1 MEFSDDPGVVT
12 GRRLLRLLR
21 KSGALERDPTGVELR
36 RILGTLTV
44 REAMLVTIEQALRGE
59 LALCREIV
67 QRCDIEDRPTDV
79 VAAELGMSQRSFFRY
94 RQRALEAIAAT
105 IQRTL
110 VARGAL
116 QRGTGRPAQLI
127 LLGNFL
133 LGLHSGEATAAAL
146 RSFGAAIELD
156 PSAADAH
163 VGLALAHVRSV
174 TCLFRP
180 PFEAY
185 ARASSAAKRALEHA
199 PHSPGALGA
208 AAIVTLRR
216 SGDIAMTRHFV
227 NEAMGLDARDPVAL
241 QALGDLALSEG
252 RVEDADAAAQTG
264 LALEPASEA
273 RRFRVLTLAGL
284 RGEYGY
290 VAAQCRTLLE
300 GDPSSMAFRMH
311 LVDALIGLHRPAE
324 AIAAAGDPE
333 TITLAYLLASVVV
346 AYADLDQASDAR
358 RIADRFATLP
368 TTAFIHAGV
377 RAQVEDVNGTLSLL
391 TQAIAEEP
399 RLRAIA
405 ALDPIFDRVRDR
417 RAFRRLT
424 GSA

>member
-12 GRRLLRLLR
+12 GRRMLRLLR

-59 LALCREIV
+59 HALCREIV
-67 QRCDIEDRPTDV
+67 QRCDVEDRPTDV

-94 RQRALEAIAAT
+94 RQRALEAIATT

-116 QRGTGRPAQLI
+116 QRGTGRPAQLT

-180 PFEAY
+180 PFERTR
-185 ARASSAAKRALEHA
+185 ARRPQRSAPWSTRLVPPVRSERRRSSPFAV
-199 PHSPGALGA
+199 
-208 AAIVTLRR
+208 AAISRR
-216 SGDIAMTRHFV
+216 RGTSSTKRWGST
-227 NEAMGLDARDPVAL
+227 
-241 QALGDLALSEG
+241 
-252 RVEDADAAAQTG
+252 
-264 LALEPASEA
+264 PA
-273 RRFRVLTLAGL
+273 
-284 RGEYGY
+284 
-290 VAAQCRTLLE
+290 
-300 GDPSSMAFRMH
+300 
-311 LVDALIGLHRPAE
+311 I
-324 AIAAAGDPE
+324 
-333 TITLAYLLASVVV
+333 
-346 AYADLDQASDAR
+346 
-358 RIADRFATLP
+358 
-368 TTAFIHAGV
+368 
-377 RAQVEDVNGTLSLL
+377 
-391 TQAIAEEP
+391 
-399 RLRAIA
+399 RLRS
-405 ALDPIFDRVRDR
+405 
-417 RAFRRLT
+417 RRLAT
-424 GSA
+424 